1 MVGVSISIDNHNLFQ
16 AKPSLHLQE
25 SYKLLH
31 VHASLSLPV
40 RAIVA
45 VVVQQGCPVQRT
57 VNAKVTITVLM
68 TAQFTTE
75 ITLMK
80 TNNTVKV
87 VIEEFM

>member
-1 MVGVSISIDNHNLFQ
+1 MC
-16 AKPSLHLQE
+16 KT
-25 SYKLLH
+25 
-31 VHASLSLPV
+31 
-40 RAIVA
+40 IVA

-80 TNNTVKV
+80 TNNTFKV